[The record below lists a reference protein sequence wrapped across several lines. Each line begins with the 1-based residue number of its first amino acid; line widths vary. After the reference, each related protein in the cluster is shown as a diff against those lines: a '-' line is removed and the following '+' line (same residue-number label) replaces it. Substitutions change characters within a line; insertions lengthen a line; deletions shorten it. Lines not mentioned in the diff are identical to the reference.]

1 MRTGQATQTKTHTL
15 DREGLAMEIVVVLA
29 VMLLIGLAVVFGLSA
44 DTRQPGRRWYPASP
58 DLSDKF
64 RVN

>member
-1 MRTGQATQTKTHTL
+1 
-15 DREGLAMEIVVVLA
+15 MEIVVVLA

-44 DTRQPGRRWYPASP
+44 DTRQPGRRWYPAGP